1 MYVGVGRGRV
11 RRAEQ
16 QLEVSFTAGGFLCSP
31 GWLRLPYPWVAEQSI
46 RTGHVT
52 CPSLLVNSTLHYDHI
67 TSSPPLLHHPAKG
80 QIVGFFAIFP
90 HLSPSQRLTFD
101 GDVHRDFPSL
111 LGTPLACSCLAAPS
125 QSPVRQSP
133 PKARSLS
140 LADCPTLRQHH
151 PPTLTSLLDTNTTH
165 RSHTLPPLPPRHFH
179 TPAGTPE
186 KTQHHY

>member
-16 QLEVSFTAGGFLCSP
+16 QLEVSFTAGGFLRSP

-111 LGTPLACSCLAAPS
+111 LGTPLACSLLPCRALAVSRAPVSS
-125 QSPVRQSP
+125 QSPQP
-133 PKARSLS
+133 

-151 PPTLTSLLDTNTTH
+151 PPLSLLDTNTTH
-165 RSHTLPPLPPRHFH
+165 HPPFLLSHP
-179 TPAGTPE
+179 GTS
-186 KTQHHY
+186 THACGNT